1 MLIKYEKNIE
11 SEVLIQAKLNRNE
24 ADEVD
29 DKAKQE
35 PSFDLHSQCRRAQK
49 HRSESQVSIISCIL
63 SNLIKISHDPTIQR
77 WSFKVL
83 IIR

>member
-1 MLIKYEKNIE
+1 MLIKYERNIE

-35 PSFDLHSQCRRAQK
+35 PSFDLHSQCRRAKK
-49 HRSESQVSIISCIL
+49 HRSELQVGIICIL

-77 WSFKVL
+77 WSFKIL